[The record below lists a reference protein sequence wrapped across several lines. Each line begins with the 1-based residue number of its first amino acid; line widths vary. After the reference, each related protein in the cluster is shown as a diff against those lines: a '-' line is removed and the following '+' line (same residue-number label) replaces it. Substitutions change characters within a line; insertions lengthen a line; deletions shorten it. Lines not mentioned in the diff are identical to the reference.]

1 MFKKDKI
8 LILGMARSGY
18 QAAKLLIKRGNDVY
32 LNEFKTEDKMD
43 KDQVKELKDL
53 GVHLIFGSHP
63 DDLLDDSFDYLIKN
77 PGVPIDHKYVL
88 KARELG
94 IEVINE
100 VEMAY
105 RLLPNDVSIIGI
117 TGTNGKTT
125 TTTLTYEIMY
135 RAFGEKVHL
144 AGNIGFPLSSIIDD
158 VKSDDIIV
166 IECSCQQGENF
177 VNFHPH
183 VGVCTNFS
191 EAHIDFM
198 KTYEH
203 YKEVKSRMFYNQ
215 STDDIAIMNYDNKD
229 VMETLEKVPSIKR
242 YFSSSEKLEGCYLK
256 NNNIYY
262 YDELVMSV
270 DDIKIKGIHNVEN
283 CMAAIMAV
291 KEYGVSNE
299 IIKEVISNFKGVE
312 HRLEYVNTVDGVEYY
327 NDTEATNIKCCQIAL
342 SSFNKPIVLFLGG
355 LERGQDFNEL
365 TPYMDNVKAII
376 AIGQCRERVKEYAK
390 SINKDVYVYE
400 YLSDGFMKV
409 KDIVKS
415 GDVVLLSPAS
425 ASWDQ
430 YKECEIRGAEFKKNV
445 YDLKGWLDE

>member
-1 MFKKDKI
+1 MFKKNKI

-32 LNEFKTEDKMD
+32 LNEFKSEDKMD

-53 GVHLIFGSHP
+53 GVNLIFGSHP
-63 DDLLDDSFDYLIKN
+63 DDLLDESFDYLIKN

-105 RLLPNDVSIIGI
+105 RLLPEDVSLIGI

-125 TTTLTYEIMY
+125 TTTLIYEIMY
-135 RAFGEKVHL
+135 RAYGEKVHL
-144 AGNIGFPLSSIIDD
+144 AGNIGFPLSSIIDE
-158 VKSDDIIV
+158 VKSGDIIV

-177 VNFHPH
+177 IDFHPH

-198 KTYEH
+198 KTYDH

-215 STDDIAIMNYDNKD
+215 STDDIAIMNHDNKD
-229 VMETLEKVPSIKR
+229 VMEKLENVPSIKR
-242 YFSSSEKLEGCYLK
+242 YFSSSERLEGCYLK
-256 NNNIYY
+256 DEKIYY
-262 YDELVMSV
+262 YDELIMNIN
-270 DDIKIKGIHNVEN
+270 DIKIKGIHNVEN

-299 IIKEVISNFKGVE
+299 IINEVISNFKGVE
-312 HRLEYVNTVDGVEYY
+312 HRLEYVDTVNGVEYY

-342 SSFNKPIVLFLGG
+342 SSFNKPIILFLGG

-376 AIGQCRERVKEYAK
+376 AIGTCRERVKEYAK

-400 YLSDGFMKV
+400 YLTEGFK
-409 KDIVKS
+409 KASSIAKEGDI
-415 GDVVLLSPAS
+415 VLLSPAS

-430 YKECEIRGAEFKKNV
+430 YKECEVRGAEFKKNV
-445 YDLKGWLDE
+445 YDLKG

>member
-1 MFKKDKI
+1 MFKKNKI

-53 GVHLIFGSHP
+53 GVNLIFGSHP
-63 DDLLDDSFDYLIKN
+63 DDLLDESFDYLIKN

-105 RLLPNDVSIIGI
+105 RLLPEDVSLIGI

-125 TTTLTYEIMY
+125 TTTLIYEIMY
-135 RAFGEKVHL
+135 RAYGEKVHL
-144 AGNIGFPLSSIIDD
+144 AGNIGFPLSSIIDE
-158 VKSDDIIV
+158 VKSGDIIV

-177 VNFHPH
+177 IDFHPH

-198 KTYEH
+198 KTYDH

-215 STDDIAIMNYDNKD
+215 STDDIAIMNHDNKD
-229 VMETLEKVPSIKR
+229 VMEKLENVPSIKR

-256 NNNIYY
+256 DENIYY
-262 YDELVMSV
+262 YDELIMNIN
-270 DDIKIKGIHNVEN
+270 DIKIKGIHNVEN

-299 IIKEVISNFKGVE
+299 IINEVISNFKGVE
-312 HRLEYVNTVDGVEYY
+312 HRLEYVDTVNGVEYY

-342 SSFNKPIVLFLGG
+342 SSFNKPIILFLGG

-376 AIGQCRERVKEYAK
+376 AIGTCRERVKEYAK

-400 YLSDGFMKV
+400 YLTEGFK
-409 KDIVKS
+409 KASSIAKEGDI
-415 GDVVLLSPAS
+415 VLLSPAS

-430 YKECEIRGAEFKKNV
+430 YKECEVRGAEFKKNV
-445 YDLKGWLDE
+445 YDLKG